1 MNGVPALPLAAS
13 LSEWVRFG
21 AVLAAGLLAG
31 QVVRWAL
38 VRAERR
44 QGDVRGALVL
54 GRLVR
59 LAVVTLAVIYA
70 LAQVGVR
77 IGPLVAAA
85 GVGGVALAFAVRS
98 ILENF
103 LAGILLLLRRPFR
116 PGDEI
121 AALDFSGTVEEVNL
135 RTVVVRTYDGRRVF
149 LPNGSV
155 LSSPIVNE
163 SAFAVRRSELLVG
176 VAYGADVEHAAEAMR
191 SAAAEVPGVAQDP
204 APEALAFAFGASSVD
219 LCLRFWH
226 SSSTAEMWRVRHAV
240 LAGVKR
246 RLEAVE
252 IPIPFEQLTVTWAGD
267 LPESVAGEVRSPD
280 GNRPNRASGRGGG
293 TADGAR

>member
-44 QGDVRGALVL
+44 RGDVRGALVL

-85 GVGGVALAFAVRS
+85 GVGGVALAFALRS

-116 PGDEI
+116 PGDET
-121 AALDFSGTVEEVNL
+121 AALDFSGTVEDVNL

-155 LSSPIVNE
+155 LSSPIVKRE
-163 SAFAVRRSELLVG
+163 RLR
-176 VAYGADVEHAAEAMR
+176 GAPLGAAR
-191 SAAAEVPGVAQDP
+191 G
-204 APEALAFAFGASSVD
+204 
-219 LCLRFWH
+219 
-226 SSSTAEMWRVRHAV
+226 
-240 LAGVKR
+240 R
-246 RLEAVE
+246 RLRRRRG
-252 IPIPFEQLTVTWAGD
+252 AGRRGD
-267 LPESVAGEVRSPD
+267 AQR
-280 GNRPNRASGRGGG
+280 RGRG
-293 TADGAR
+293 ARRGAGP

>member
-1 MNGVPALPLAAS
+1 MTGRLELPLAAN
-13 LSEWVRFG
+13 LGEWGRFG
-21 AVLAAGLLAG
+21 AVLAGGLLLG
-31 QVVRWAL
+31 QLVRWAL

-44 QGDVRGALVL
+44 RGDLRGALVL
-54 GRLVR
+54 ARLVR
-59 LAVVTLAVIYA
+59 LGVVGLALIYA

-85 GVGGVALAFAVRS
+85 GVGGVALAFAVKS
-98 ILENF
+98 IFENF

-121 AALDFSGTVEEVNL
+121 AALDFAGTVEDVNL
-135 RTVVVRTYDGRRVF
+135 RTVVLRTYDGRRVH
-149 LPNGSV
+149 LPNGNV

-163 SAFAVRRSELLVG
+163 SAFPVRRSELLVG
-176 VAYGADVEHAAEAMR
+176 VAYAADVARAADELRRAAEQ
-191 SAAAEVPGVAQDP
+191 VPGVVADP
-204 APEALAFAFGASSVD
+204 PPEAYAFQFGASSVD

-226 SSSTAEMWRVRHAV
+226 ASSTAEGWRVRHAV
-240 LAGVKR
+240 LAGAKR

-267 LPESVAGEVRSPD
+267 EPVPA
-280 GNRPNRASGRGGG
+280 A
-293 TADGAR
+293 AGARAGREA

>member
-1 MNGVPALPLAAS
+1 VIGLPALPLAAS
-13 LSEWVRFG
+13 LTEWTRFG

-31 QVVRWAL
+31 QAVRWLL

-44 QGDVRGALVL
+44 QGDLRGALVL

-59 LAVVTLAVIYA
+59 LAVVALAVIYA

-98 ILENF
+98 IFENF

-121 AALDFSGTVEEVNL
+121 AALDFSGTVEDVNL
-135 RTVVVRTYDGRRVF
+135 RTVVLRTYDGRRVF
-149 LPNGSV
+149 LPNGNV

-176 VAYGADVEHAAEAMR
+176 VAYAADVERAAEAMR
-191 SAAAEVPGVAQDP
+191 SAAAEVAGVVEDP

-226 SSSTAEMWRVRHAV
+226 PSSTAEMWRVRHAV

-252 IPIPFEQLTVTWAGD
+252 IPIPFEQLTVTWAGGF
-267 LPESVAGEVRSPD
+267 PEPTAAAARSAN
-280 GNRPNRASGRGGG
+280 G
-293 TADGAR
+293 AD

>member
-1 MNGVPALPLAAS
+1 M
-13 LSEWVRFG
+13 
-21 AVLAAGLLAG
+21 
-31 QVVRWAL
+31 
-38 VRAERR
+38 
-44 QGDVRGALVL
+44 
-54 GRLVR
+54 
-59 LAVVTLAVIYA
+59 
-70 LAQVGVR
+70 
-77 IGPLVAAA
+77 
-85 GVGGVALAFAVRS
+85 
-98 ILENF
+98 
-103 LAGILLLLRRPFR
+103 
-116 PGDEI
+116 
-121 AALDFSGTVEEVNL
+121 
-135 RTVVVRTYDGRRVF
+135 
-149 LPNGSV
+149 
-155 LSSPIVNE
+155 
-163 SAFAVRRSELLVG
+163 RRSELLVG

-204 APEALAFAFGASSVD
+204 GPEALAFAFGASSVD